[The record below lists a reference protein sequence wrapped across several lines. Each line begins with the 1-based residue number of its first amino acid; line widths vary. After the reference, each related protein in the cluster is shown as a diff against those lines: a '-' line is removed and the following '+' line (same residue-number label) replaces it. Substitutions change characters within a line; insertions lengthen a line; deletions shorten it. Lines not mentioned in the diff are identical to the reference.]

1 MNYPYQNKTEYHK
14 VFQKLEA
21 YTSIEN
27 VDETLMLFY
36 FSGESFIKGG
46 KIVVDLG
53 AGPQPIEKNIFSL
66 CERATNLTTWAIW
79 DCDREENVAEALALG
94 KQPNIEQEYNGY
106 VPIVS
111 TYASKIGES
120 KTSDS

>member
-1 MNYPYQNKTEYHK
+1 MNYPYENKTEYHK
-14 VFQKLEA
+14 AFSNLEA
-21 YTSIEN
+21 YTNIEN

-36 FSGESFIKGG
+36 FNGENFIKGG

-79 DCDREENVAEALALG
+79 DCDRTYTEAEASALA
-94 KQPNIEQEYNGY
+94 K
-106 VPIVS
+106 
-111 TYASKIGES
+111 
-120 KTSDS
+120 